1 MKSVIEDIKNQQL
14 KQVYLL
20 YGDET
25 YLKKQYRDKLHEA
38 VLPADDTMNYT
49 YFEGKGTAPGEVI
62 DLAETMPFFAEHRLI
77 VIENSGWF
85 KTSSP
90 QMAEY
95 IKELPEFTYFV
106 FVEEEVDKRNA
117 LFKAVKEKGRAAE
130 MTRQDERTLIRWV
143 AGMLKKEQKSI
154 RESTLQL
161 FLSKTG
167 SDMENICQELE
178 KLVCYTMDRPEINDE
193 DVEEICTTQIANKI
207 FDMIGAV
214 TEQNQKK
221 ALKLYY
227 DLLALKE
234 PPMRILFL
242 ISRQFNQLMQVKNMK
257 TLGLDSSTI
266 AKQAG
271 LAPFLV
277 KKYAAQTGRFTLEQL
292 REAVEDCA
300 QMEEAVK
307 TGQLTDT
314 ISVELLIVKYSAMAR
329 EN

>member
-1 MKSVIEDIKNQQL
+1 MCI
-14 KQVYLL
+14 
-20 YGDET
+20 
-25 YLKKQYRDKLHEA
+25 RD
-38 VLPADDTMNYT
+38 
-49 YFEGKGTAPGEVI
+49 
-62 DLAETMPFFAEHRLI
+62 R
-77 VIENSGWF
+77 
-85 KTSSP
+85 
-90 QMAEY
+90 
-95 IKELPEFTYFV
+95 
-106 FVEEEVDKRNA
+106 
-117 LFKAVKEKGRAAE
+117 
-130 MTRQDERTLIRWV
+130 
-143 AGMLKKEQKSI
+143 
-154 RESTLQL
+154 
-161 FLSKTG
+161 
-167 SDMENICQELE
+167 
-178 KLVCYTMDRPEINDE
+178 
-193 DVEEICTTQIANKI
+193 ICTTQIANKI

-329 EN
+329 GN